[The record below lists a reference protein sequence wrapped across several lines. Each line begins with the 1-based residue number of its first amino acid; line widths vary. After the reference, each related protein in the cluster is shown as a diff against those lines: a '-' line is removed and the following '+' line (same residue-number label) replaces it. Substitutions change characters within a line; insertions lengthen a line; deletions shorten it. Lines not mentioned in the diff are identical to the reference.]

1 MWLIGV
7 RTLWN
12 LVIQFFVKLA
22 KMRKIEKINFLK
34 IVKMAKIAK
43 IEKII
48 FLKIVKI
55 AKITIFEIFLSV
67 KFPM

>member
-1 MWLIGV
+1 MLLIGV

-22 KMRKIEKINFLK
+22 KMG
-34 IVKMAKIAK
+34 KIAK

-48 FLKIVKI
+48 FLKIVKM
-55 AKITIFEIFLSV
+55 AKITIFEILLSV
-67 KFPM
+67 KNDRVVFLLSFLCS

>member
-1 MWLIGV
+1 MLLIGV

-12 LVIQFFVKLA
+12 LVIQFFVK
-22 KMRKIEKINFLK
+22 MG
-34 IVKMAKIAK
+34 KIAK

-55 AKITIFEIFLSV
+55 AKITIFEILLSV
-67 KFPM
+67 KNDRVVFLLSFLCS

>member
-1 MWLIGV
+1 MLIGV

-12 LVIQFFVKLA
+12 LVIQFFVKL
-22 KMRKIEKINFLK
+22 
-34 IVKMAKIAK
+34 AKIAK

-67 KFPM
+67 KNDRVVFLLSFLCS

>member
-1 MWLIGV
+1 MLIGV

-12 LVIQFFVKLA
+12 LVIQFFVKL
-22 KMRKIEKINFLK
+22 
-34 IVKMAKIAK
+34 AKIAK

-55 AKITIFEIFLSV
+55 AKITIFESFLSV
-67 KFPM
+67 KNDRVVFLLSFLCS

>member
-1 MWLIGV
+1 MLLIGV

-22 KMRKIEKINFLK
+22 KMG
-34 IVKMAKIAK
+34 KIAK

-55 AKITIFEIFLSV
+55 AKITIFEILLSV
-67 KFPM
+67 KNDRVVFLLSFLCS